1 MKFVRLL
8 VFALFFAPFGAFA
21 VPSEFQVAAQLLAAA
36 KNADIQQVQILVNN
50 GANINYVDS
59 TGLSLVCTAL
69 MNNDLRA
76 AQILQMYGADAS
88 RCDRQIKAYKTQNSP
103 GRTGGLFGGLSTA
116 QGLTLAAAGAAV
128 VVGGLYL
135 LTDVFDHDN
144 NNHAS
149 SSGSGGHGGG
159 GSGGGGSSSD
169 SGAAWSV
176 GALPYGPAML
186 NSTQESTNYANNLAL
201 YYTQYD
207 ADDEETVYYKDFNLM
222 NNYDGSRS
230 QNYLLLMR
238 GYSPLARGYLGMRTL
253 RVEDPSNPADHTPLA
268 LYNAQGNPLYN
279 LGSNEYAM
287 GGRPV
292 NVALITANGVNA
304 VDGSSLQDKFV
315 LWTQHSGPT
324 SLVAAS
330 NDKMSSKYYNNMIT
344 FGANEL
350 SIIDDTSVE
359 DPLSLASFDL
369 SGAGTAIHNGSATGL
384 DNLLGKVV
392 GGNFETGYNGDFAGF
407 MPNGQMT
414 IYRTGGGKKMVLG
427 DNSISGSYEF
437 VETEIAV
444 NDTMTFDVTG
454 VTAKVAAIGTVDLG
468 DQTKSIAWSYV
479 VDGQTKYYYGYL
491 LGGLYYIDFDGD
503 GMPNAAYAA
512 NDGEL
517 VLVKR
522 VTDEG
527 VDYYNYTAL
536 VNAALR
542 STNDLEK
549 GRSRVDII
557 ANADVIEPL
566 HSRLAYTVEDLAEN
580 DFDDLY
586 FTAFIG
592 NTYGGE
598 STENNLIPRVQA
610 QAFFNGLGSL
620 YKPLTIFSAGA
631 SIQNTGELYADAL
644 QYATFENAAPLV
656 FDNLNHLFMSI
667 VAVGAP
673 TQGTTTIAANSDT
686 NTNKYEL
693 AKWSSNVDGEVNYYK
708 SRICGIAGTG
718 NGGAM
723 DPWCFASVGI
733 TDEMATASA
742 AGAAGVLRS
751 AFYYM
756 TPQEIFTLLALT
768 ADGPYL
774 NRLTSGTQLTESALI
789 SHLQSMYVMPN
800 SYQTKINS
808 GLMTY
813 LDAFKEVFGY
823 GVINLERATT
833 PGTNLYYYTDGK
845 IVSSAGNAYWRAATN
860 TNMRMSPALNLGRGA
875 INIAAYDMLE
885 SIDGSM
891 RLPRIWESNVS
902 FGNDTRSALYM
913 GDVLGDLHTR
923 DVADNTTHIGNMSF
937 GFTRSER
944 LYNDNMG
951 GLDDMHLSYAHD
963 NWKLSADYQRYLT
976 NGESRFYGMANPVLS
991 LASRATTGG
1000 IDYSLGKWSFG
1011 ARGFTGAITDEG
1023 LLENDPTISSL
1034 YEPMRLGTVAGAQS
1048 EIGWNNEKIGFKT
1061 SVGSMHEDNTML
1073 GAYATGLLEI
1083 GGASTNYVDVDTFWK
1098 VSDMLKLRAR
1108 ATFAHTT
1115 PNMASGTIID
1125 VSELN
1130 SNAFAFG
1137 ADVGNLNLGVSLPL
1151 AVFDGHMSYDYAN
1164 YEIVDTD
1171 DGRYDLAITDFGA
1184 KHVSMSPAHREVR
1197 LNATYRHN
1205 FGPFTDGAIGFIY
1218 RINPNN
1224 TDEFG
1229 NESIFMMKMSHS
1241 IGI

>member
-21 VPSEFQVAAQLLAAA
+21 APNDFTVAAQLLAAA

-88 RCDRQIKAYKTQNSP
+88 QCDRQIKNYKTQNSP

-144 NNHAS
+144 HNHTS
-149 SSGSGGHGGG
+149 SSSDGNHGG
-159 GSGGGGSSSD
+159 GSGGGGGGSSN
-169 SGAAWSV
+169 SGTVWSA

-186 NSTQESTNYANNLAL
+186 NATQETANYTNNLAL

-207 ADDEETVYYKDFNLM
+207 ADNEETVYYKDFNLM
-222 NNYDGSRS
+222 NSYAGNNS

-253 RVEDPSNPADHTPLA
+253 RDTSTNTPLA
-268 LYNAQGNPLYN
+268 LYNAQGDSLYN
-279 LGSNEYAM
+279 LGTNEHVM

-359 DPLSLASFDL
+359 DPLTLAAFDL
-369 SGAGTAIHNGSATGL
+369 SGAGTAIHNGSATGD
-384 DNLLGKVV
+384 DNLLGKIV

-414 IYRTGGGKKMVLG
+414 IYRTGGGKKLIAA
-427 DNSISGSYEF
+427 DNSISGSYNF
-437 VETEIAV
+437 AGTEIAV
-444 NDTMTFDVTG
+444 NDTMTFDSVG
-454 VTAKVAAIGTVDLG
+454 VTAKVAAIGTVGLG
-468 DQTKSIAWSYV
+468 DATKSIAWSYV
-479 VDGQTKYYYGYL
+479 VDGQTKYFYGYL
-491 LGGLYYIDFDGD
+491 LGNLYYIDFDGD
-503 GMPNAAYAA
+503 GMPDAAYATSSG
-512 NDGEL
+512 DL

-522 VTDEG
+522 VTSEG

-542 STNDLEK
+542 STGDLEK

-566 HSRLAYTVEDLAEN
+566 HSRSAYTVRDMLAS

-586 FTAFIG
+586 FAAFVESS
-592 NTYGGE
+592 YGAE
-598 STENNLIPRVQA
+598 STDNGFIPRVQA

-620 YKPLTIFSAGA
+620 YKPLTIFSTGA
-631 SIQNTGELYADAL
+631 SIQNTGALYADSL
-644 QYATFENAAPLV
+644 QEATFENAAPLV
-656 FDNLNHLFMSI
+656 FDNLNHLFMSV
-667 VAVGAP
+667 VAVGAS
-673 TQGTTTIAANSDT
+673 TYGTTTIAANSDT
-686 NTNKYEL
+686 NTNKYSL
-693 AKWSSNVDGEVNYYK
+693 AQWASNVDGTTNYYK

-718 NGGAM
+718 NAGAM

-733 TDEMATASA
+733 TDEMAVASA

-774 NRLTSGTQLTESALI
+774 NRLSAGTQLNQTSLAA
-789 SHLQSMYVMPN
+789 HLRSLYNMPSEYQYEITDDA
-800 SYQTKINS
+800 SY
-808 GLMTY
+808 LEV
-813 LDAFKEVFGY
+813 FKRVFGY

-833 PGTNLYYYTDGK
+833 PGTNLYYYTNGK

-875 INIAAYDMLE
+875 INIAAYDILE
-885 SIDGSM
+885 SVDGSM

-902 FGNDTRSALYM
+902 FGNESRSALYM

-923 DVADNTTHIGNMSF
+923 DVADNTMHIGNMSF
-937 GFTRSER
+937 GFARSER
-944 LYNDNMG
+944 LYNDSMG
-951 GLDDMHLSYAHD
+951 GLDNMHLSYAHD

-976 NGESRFYGMANPVLS
+976 DGESRFYGMANPILS

-1000 IDYSLGKWSFG
+1000 IDYSFGKWSFG

-1034 YEPMRLGTVAGAQS
+1034 YEPMSLGTIAGAQS
-1048 EIGWNNEKIGFKT
+1048 EIGWNNEKFGFKT

-1115 PNMASGTIID
+1115 PNMDSGAIID
-1125 VSELN
+1125 VSGLN

-1137 ADVGNLNLGVSLPL
+1137 ADVGNINLGVSLPL

-1171 DGRYDLAITDFGA
+1171 DGRYDLAITDFGTRR
-1184 KHVSMSPAHREVR
+1184 VSMSPAHREVR

-1229 NESIFMMKMSHS
+1229 NESIFMMKMSHM

>member
-8 VFALFFAPFGAFA
+8 VFALFFAPFGVLAA
-21 VPSEFQVAAQLLAAA
+21 PNEFTVAAQLLAAA
-36 KNADIQQVQILVNN
+36 KNADIQQVQVLINN

-88 RCDRQIKAYKTQNSP
+88 QCDRQIKNYKTQNSP

-128 VVGGLYL
+128 VVGGLYF

-144 NNHAS
+144 HNHSS

-159 GSGGGGSSSD
+159 GSGGGSSSD
-169 SGAAWSV
+169 DGTAWSA
-176 GALPYGPAML
+176 GALPYGPAMV
-186 NSTQESTNYANNLAL
+186 NAAQESANYANNLAL

-207 ADDEETVYYKDFNLM
+207 SEQEETPYYRDFYIM
-222 NNYDGSRS
+222 NHYTH
-230 QNYLLLMR
+230 NYLLLMR
-238 GYSPLARGYLGMRTL
+238 GYSALARGYLGLRTL
-253 RVEDPSNPADHTPLA
+253 RNSETHAPISLN
-268 LYNAQGNPLYN
+268 G
-279 LGSNEYAM
+279 AM
-287 GGRPV
+287 YGAHLIEGGRPV
-292 NVALITANGVNA
+292 NVALVTANGVNA
-304 VDGSSLQDKFV
+304 SDESSLRNKYMV
-315 LWTQHSGPT
+315 WTGVNANNAPGGADPNT
-324 SLVAAS
+324 I
-330 NDKMSSKYYNNMIT
+330 SSKYYNDKLTINSGGE
-344 FGANEL
+344 F
-350 SIIDDTSVE
+350 SVTE
-359 DPLSLASFDL
+359 DPLLLAALDL
-369 SGAGTAIHNGSATGL
+369 SGTGTAIHNGSATAD
-384 DNLLGKVV
+384 DNLLGKIV
-392 GGNFETGYNGDFAGF
+392 GGGFDNPYGDFAGF

-414 IYRTGGGKKMVLG
+414 IYRTGGGKKMIAADGSVAGTYDFG
-427 DNSISGSYEF
+427 DNTTIDLG
-437 VETEIAV
+437 
-444 NDTMTFDVTG
+444 DTMTFAGTG
-454 VTAKVAAIGTVDLG
+454 VTATVS
-468 DQTKSIAWSYV
+468 SISTLASNDDIVSIVWSYG
-479 VDGQTKYYYGYL
+479 DTTSPSYYYGYL
-491 LGGLYYIDFDGD
+491 MNNLYYVDFDGD
-503 GMPNAAYAA
+503 GMPDAAYLASGG
-512 NDGEL
+512 DL
-517 VLVKR
+517 LLTKQ
-522 VTDEG
+522 VTNE
-527 VDYYNYTAL
+527 DYYNYTAL
-536 VNAALR
+536 KNAA
-542 STNDLEK
+542 TKWEVGDAQTG
-549 GRSRVDII
+549 GRSRIDII

-566 HSRLAYTVEDLAEN
+566 HSRNAYNIDTMN
-580 DFDDLY
+580 
-586 FTAFIG
+586 
-592 NTYGGE
+592 
-598 STENNLIPRVQA
+598 ENNFDETVFGNFIASMYGDEETGSLNPRSQA
-610 QAFFNGLGSL
+610 QSFFSGLGSS
-620 YKPLTIFSAGA
+620 YNPLVIFSTGA
-631 SIQNTGELYADAL
+631 SIQNTGAAYADEY
-644 QYATFENAAPLV
+644 QVATFENAAPLV
-656 FDNLNHLFMSI
+656 YDNLEHLFMSI
-667 VAVGAP
+667 VSVASDTSNVTSISP
-673 TQGTTTIAANSDT
+673 NSDT
-686 NTNKYEL
+686 NPDLYTLSRWYTT
-693 AKWSSNVDGEVNYYK
+693 VDGEVQFYK
-708 SRICGIAGTG
+708 SRICGFAGQP
-718 NGGAM
+718 GAAGSSI
-723 DPWCFASVGI
+723 DPWCFASVGV
-733 TDEMATASA
+733 TDEMAVASA
-742 AGAAGVLRS
+742 AGAVGALRS

-756 TPQEIFTLLALT
+756 TPQQIFTLLALT

-774 NRLTSGTQLTESALI
+774 NRLTSGTQLNQASLAT
-789 SHLQSMYVMPN
+789 HLRLLYDMPSQFTN
-800 SYQTKINS
+800 GVT
-808 GLMTY
+808 TDAAY
-813 LDAFKEVFGY
+813 LEAFKRVFGY

-833 PGTNLYYYTDGK
+833 PGTNLYHYTNGK
-845 IVSSAGNAYWRAATN
+845 IVSSAGNAYWRAAIN

-913 GDVLGDLHTR
+913 GDVLSDLHTR

-951 GLDDMHLSYAHD
+951 GMDDMHLSYAHD

-1137 ADVGNLNLGVSLPL
+1137 ADIENMNFGVSLPL
-1151 AVFDGHMSYDYAN
+1151 AVYDGHMNYDYAN
-1164 YEIVDTD
+1164 YEIVDTE
-1171 DGRYDLAITDFGA
+1171 DGRYDLAISDFGTR
-1184 KHVSMSPAHREVR
+1184 HINMSPMHREVR

-1224 TDEFG
+1224 TNDFG
-1229 NESIFMMKMSHS
+1229 NESIFMMKMSHL